1 MLKGNDKGIQLSIK
15 QYLEKRRE
23 EYEKEIEILL
33 AKKYEGSI
41 KTEKE
46 WNEELSSFFKRHIV

>member
-15 QYLEKRRE
+15 QYLEKRRG

-33 AKKYEGSI
+33 ARKYEGSI

-46 WNEELSSFFKRHIV
+46 WNAELELFFKRHIV

>member
-15 QYLEKRRE
+15 QYLEKRSG

-33 AKKYEGSI
+33 ARKYEGSI

-46 WNEELSSFFKRHIV
+46 WNEELSSFFKRNIV